1 MFRGRPKVLTR
12 VRYHGPHEM
21 DPLGAPADFLRK
33 LLVYT
38 VLWEIVRV
46 SVVFVVSRVLPA
58 RDDDDEATKRVR
70 FEAPKQYTGLVHAL
84 LVSVLAFYIL
94 LDVLRASNPADMYYN
109 RGVAGGL
116 SDATRDTIERTNWLF
131 LGYLVHDTVQIV
143 TQFPRLGKVDMLAH
157 HCVFVVASILSGVSQ
172 TMMLPFAWLLLGEA
186 STPLLT
192 LRWTIQSASLTIKS
206 QKVVKIAKALGF
218 TGNKVSSPQNAGKQI
233 EFFAGLVLVVIFF
246 LVRVIA
252 YSIGYSHM
260 LWVRSKGLIDAV
272 PSSVAVPLNI
282 LVGAGAGLNAYW
294 FGIMI
299 RKAIRGPPEPK
310 KGAKGA

>member
-1 MFRGRPKVLTR
+1 M
-12 VRYHGPHEM
+12 
-21 DPLGAPADFLRK
+21 
-33 LLVYT
+33 
-38 VLWEIVRV
+38 
-46 SVVFVVSRVLPA
+46 FVVSRVLPA
-58 RDDDDEATKRVR
+58 RDDDDEGTKRVR

-84 LVSVLAFYIL
+84 LVSVLAFYFARRA
-94 LDVLRASNPADMYYN
+94 RASNPADMYYN

-206 QKVVKIAKALGF
+206 QKVVK
-218 TGNKVSSPQNAGKQI
+218 
-233 EFFAGLVLVVIFF
+233 
-246 LVRVIA
+246 
-252 YSIGYSHM
+252 
-260 LWVRSKGLIDAV
+260 
-272 PSSVAVPLNI
+272 
-282 LVGAGAGLNAYW
+282 
-294 FGIMI
+294 
-299 RKAIRGPPEPK
+299 
-310 KGAKGA
+310 